1 VTTPDL
7 AAVDGDPAV
16 RARIALQLG
25 GRTEA
30 YGTIEALAGRL
41 SGRPMVGVFGPTFA
55 DHEGLTTIEK
65 LVGDHPEFGAVLLT
79 DEDSADLYRHAL
91 RSGVRDVLPVRV
103 ETAQLMESVSRVA
116 LSLAPAPRRPAE
128 PSTPPTALGRVVTV
142 FSTKGGSGKSVLAV
156 NLAVLLAQRSDQPVV
171 LIDADLQFGDA
182 AVMLRLT
189 PEHTVAEAVSSV
201 DRLDTV
207 ALQALLL
214 RHDESGVLV
223 LPGPLDPAVADQ
235 ILARDLVQVVEV
247 ARSLAAYVVIDTA
260 AYFNDAVLSLL
271 ELSDDILLVAGMD
284 IPSIKN
290 ARIGL
295 QTLRLLDIPVTKVRL
310 VLNRANSKVK
320 LEVSEVER
328 ALELRAEVLVPSD
341 IAVPQSVNKG
351 TPVVLD
357 SPRSPVSKALR
368 KLADTLR

>member
-1 VTTPDL
+1 MTTADL
-7 AAVDGDPAV
+7 AAVDSDPAV

-25 GRTEA
+25 GITEA
-30 YGTIEALAGRL
+30 YGTIDALVERL
-41 SGRPMVGVFGPTFA
+41 SGRPMVGVFGPAFA
-55 DHEGLTTIEK
+55 DHEGLTEIEK
-65 LVGDHPEFGAVLLT
+65 LVRDHPEVGAVLLS
-79 DEDSADLYRHAL
+79 DEDSADLYRDAL

-116 LSLAPAPRRPAE
+116 LTLGPAPRRPVE
-128 PSTPPTALGRVVTV
+128 PSAPPTALGRVVTV

-189 PEHTVAEAVSSV
+189 PEHTVAEAVSSI

-207 ALQALLL
+207 ALQGLLL
-214 RHDESGVLV
+214 RHAESGVLV

-235 ILARDLVQVVEV
+235 IRARDLVQVVEL
-247 ARSLAAYVVIDTA
+247 ARSLAAYVVVDTA
-260 AYFNDAVLSLL
+260 AYFNDAVLSVL
-271 ELSDDILLVAGMD
+271 ELSDEILLVVGMD

-295 QTLRLLDIPVTKVRL
+295 QTLRLLDIPQTKLRL

-320 LEVSEVER
+320 LDVDEVER
-328 ALELRAEVLVPSD
+328 ALELRAHALVPSD

-357 SPRSPVSKALR
+357 SPRSSVSKALR